1 MAPETIL
8 AEALA
13 AALVAA
19 EVGVYRPDGP
29 AYTTLERGIIVDGV
43 MPDSHSN
50 LTVITPLTS
59 TADGRANML
68 YRAQILT
75 RLNGTMG
82 DLRTL
87 AYSIEELF
95 DHREYTPAVLGI
107 SWSEIYST
115 LFFDP
120 DTQGRVMVAQNF
132 WFRGRRP

>member
-1 MAPETIL
+1 MAPETNL
-8 AEALA
+8 AEAIA
-13 AALVAA
+13 ASLVAA
-19 EVGVYRPDGP
+19 ELGVYRPTGP
-29 AYTTLERGIIVDGV
+29 AYTGTEQGIVVDGV
-43 MPDSHSN
+43 MPDSHAN
-50 LTVITPLTS
+50 LTVITPLGA

-75 RLNGTMG
+75 RLQGTMG

-87 AYSIEELF
+87 AHSIETLF
-95 DHREYTPAVLGI
+95 DHQEHTPNVLGI
-107 SWSEIYST
+107 SWTEIYST

>member
-1 MAPETIL
+1 MAPETTL

-13 AALVAA
+13 ASLVAA
-19 EVGVYRPDGP
+19 ELGVYRPTGP
-29 AYTTLERGIIVDGV
+29 AYTSTEHGIIVDSV
-43 MPDSHSN
+43 MPDSHAN
-50 LTVITPLTS
+50 LTVITPLTP

-75 RLNGTMG
+75 RLKGTTG

-87 AYSIEELF
+87 AHSIETLF
-95 DHREYTPAVLGI
+95 DYQEYTPAVLGI
-107 SWSEIYST
+107 SWCEVYST